1 MSETTPEALPE
12 ATVVKKRRLSGVW
25 LIPIVA
31 AIIGGWLTYKAV
43 SEKGPAFTLTFRSAE
58 GLEAGKTKIKYREL
72 ELGVVETLT
81 LSENLDHVVATA
93 RLAPAYEKF
102 LTEKTRFW
110 VVRARVSA
118 GRVTGLG
125 TLLSGAFIGIDPVA
139 DGARSRAFEGLEV
152 APLVTSEEAGTRF
165 ILTTRRMGSLEAGA
179 PIFYHQV
186 QVGEVTRTTLDD
198 DGESVTVDVFV
209 RSPHDARVR
218 ANTRWWNAGG
228 FDATINQDG
237 LRIETESFVS
247 MIIGGLAFDSPPGA
261 PVDAATPGQTF
272 DLYTSKA
279 ATVQPIYN
287 IKLPVMAYF
296 DGSVKGLTHGS
307 VVELQG
313 IQIGR
318 VIDVQLEYIAATG
331 NFRVPVVMEL
341 EPERIVLLDEV
352 GKAPAMLL
360 ETLLK
365 KGLKARL
372 ESGNLLTGG
381 LVVNLD
387 FHDGN
392 SPETGSEAGAGPVK
406 IERAGNT
413 PIIPTVPKR
422 LDQLAANVGK
432 LVSQFEKVPLAEMGR
447 EIELSLKA
455 LRGTLE
461 HARAATRTTNRDV
474 LPMLT
479 ATVTEARNTLQKVQA
494 TLGTA
499 DKAAKAAGRMVG
511 PTSQTT
517 VEIQR
522 LLIEVTAAMRSMRL
536 LTDHLERNP
545 EDLIKGRKDP

>member
-12 ATVVKKRRLSGVW
+12 ATVIAKRRLSGVW

-31 AIIGGWLTYKAV
+31 ALIGGWLTYKSV
-43 SEKGPAFTLTFRSAE
+43 SETGPAFTLSFRNAE

-81 LSENLDHVVATA
+81 LSDDLERVVATA
-93 RLAPAYEKF
+93 RLAPIYAKF

-125 TLLSGAFIGIDPVA
+125 TLLSGAYIGIDPVPK
-139 DGARSRAFEGLEV
+139 GVRSRAFEGMEV
-152 APLVTSEEAGTRF
+152 APLITSQEAGTRYT
-165 ILTTRRMGSLEAGA
+165 LTTRRMGSLEAGA

-209 RSPHDARVR
+209 RAPHDVRVR
-218 ANTRWWNAGG
+218 STTRWWNAGG

-237 LRIETESFVS
+237 LRIETESFVA
-247 MIIGGLAFDSPPGA
+247 MIIGGLAFDSPPGDQA
-261 PVDAATPGQTF
+261 GPATAGQTF
-272 DLYTSKA
+272 DLYASKS
-279 ATVQPIYN
+279 ATVKPIYD
-287 IKLPVMAYF
+287 IKLPAMAYF
-296 DGSVKGLTHGS
+296 DGSVKGLSYGS

-313 IQIGR
+313 IQVGR
-318 VIDVQLEYIAATG
+318 VVDVQLEYIAETG
-331 NFRVPVVMEL
+331 DFRVPVVMEL
-341 EPERIVLLDEV
+341 EPERIVLVGEV
-352 GKAPAMLL
+352 AETPVLLL
-360 ETLLK
+360 EALLK
-365 KGLKARL
+365 RGLRARL

-387 FHDGN
+387 FHAGK
-392 SPETGSEAGAGPVK
+392 EAVD
-406 IERAGNT
+406 IERAGAT

-432 LVSQFEKVPLAEMGR
+432 LVSQLEKVPMKEMGR
-447 EIELSLKA
+447 EIELSLRA

-461 HARAATRTTNRDV
+461 QTRAATQTTNREV

-479 ATVTEARNTLQKVQA
+479 ATVTEARNTLQKIQQ
-494 TLGTA
+494 TLATA
-499 DKAAKAAGRMVG
+499 DKALVTTDKVAKAAGRMVG

-522 LLIEVTAAMRSMRL
+522 LLMEVTGAMRSMRL

-545 EDLIKGRKDP
+545 EDLIKGRKEP

>member
-1 MSETTPEALPE
+1 MSETTPEALPQ

-31 AIIGGWLTYKAV
+31 ALIGGWLTYKSV
-43 SEKGPAFTLTFRSAE
+43 SETGPEFTLTFRSAD
-58 GLEAGKTKIKYREL
+58 GIEAGKTKIKYREL
-72 ELGVVETLT
+72 ELGVVERLT
-81 LSENLDHVVATA
+81 LSDDLHHVIATA

-125 TLLSGAFIGIDPVA
+125 TLLSGAFIGIDPVTQ
-139 DGARSRAFEGLEV
+139 GAPVRAFEGLEV

-165 ILTTRRMGSLEAGA
+165 TLTTRRMGSLDAGA

-186 QVGEVTRTTLDD
+186 QVGEVTRTRLDP

-209 RSPHDARVR
+209 HAPHDARVR
-218 ANTRWWNAGG
+218 TNTRWWNAGG

-237 LRIETESFVS
+237 LRVETESFVS
-247 MIIGGLAFDSPPGA
+247 MLIGGLAFDSPFGA
-261 PVDAATPGQTF
+261 PADVAEPGQTF
-272 DLYTSKA
+272 NLYTSKA
-279 ATVQPIYN
+279 ATMQPNYD
-287 IKLPVMAYF
+287 IKVPALSYF
-296 DGSVKGLTHGS
+296 EGSVKGLSQGS

-313 IQIGR
+313 IEVGR
-318 VIDVQLEYIAATG
+318 VVDVQLEYIAATG
-331 NFRVPVVMEL
+331 DFRVPVVMEI
-341 EPERIVLLDEV
+341 EPERIVLMGDAVESPGLLLDALIKR
-352 GKAPAMLL
+352 GMR
-360 ETLLK
+360 
-365 KGLKARL
+365 ARL

-387 FHDGN
+387 FHDGQ
-392 SPETGSEAGAGPVK
+392 SPAGSAAE
-406 IERAGNT
+406 IERAGAT

-422 LDQLAANVGK
+422 LDQLAANVAK
-432 LVSQFEKVPLAEMGR
+432 LVSQVEKIPMKEMGR
-447 EIELSLKA
+447 EVQLSLQA

-461 HARAATRTTNRDV
+461 ATRSATQKANKDV

-479 ATVTEARNTLQKVQA
+479 ATVTEARNTLQKVQE

-499 DKAAKAAGRMVG
+499 DNAAKAAGRMVA

-522 LLIEVTAAMRSMRL
+522 LLIEVTGAMRSMRL

-545 EDLIKGRKDP
+545 EDLIQGRKDP

>member
-12 ATVVKKRRLSGVW
+12 ATVIEKRRLSGVW
-25 LIPIVA
+25 LIPFVA
-31 AIIGGWLTYKAV
+31 ALIGAWLTYKSV
-43 SEKGPAFTLTFRSAE
+43 SEKGPAFTLTFRNAE

-81 LSENLDHVVATA
+81 LSDDMEQVVATA

-125 TLLSGAFIGIDPVA
+125 TLLSGAYIGIDPVQQA
-139 DGARSRAFEGLEV
+139 PASRVFEGLEV
-152 APLVTSEEAGTRF
+152 APLVTSQEAGTRYT
-165 ILTTRRMGSLEAGA
+165 LTTRRMGSLEAGA

-209 RSPHDARVR
+209 RAPHDARVR
-218 ANTRWWNAGG
+218 ANARWWNAGG

-237 LRIETESFVS
+237 LRVETESFVS
-247 MIIGGLAFDSPPGA
+247 MVIGGLAFDTPPGPPA
-261 PVDAATPGQTF
+261 GQATPGQRF
-272 DLYTSKA
+272 KLYPSKA
-279 ATVQPIYN
+279 ATQKPVYDIR
-287 IKLPVMAYF
+287 LPALAYF
-296 DGSVKGLTHGS
+296 DGSVKGLQQGS

-318 VIDVQLEYIAATG
+318 VVDVQLEYLTESAD
-331 NFRVPVVMEL
+331 FRVLVAMEL
-341 EPERIVLLDEV
+341 EPERVVLLGE
-352 GKAPAMLL
+352 AAETPELLL
-360 ETLLK
+360 EGLLRR
-365 KGLKARL
+365 GLRARL

-381 LVVNLD
+381 LVVSLD
-387 FHDGN
+387 FHSGKRTA
-392 SPETGSEAGAGPVK
+392 EV
-406 IERAGNT
+406 ERAGNT

-432 LVSQFEKVPLAEMGR
+432 LVSQLEKVPMEEMGR
-447 EIELSLKA
+447 EIELALKA

-461 HARAATRTTNRDV
+461 HTRSATLQTNREV
-474 LPMLT
+474 LPRLT
-479 ATVTEARNTLQKVQA
+479 ETVTEARNTLQKIQQ

-499 DKAAKAAGRMVG
+499 DKAAKAAGRLVG

-517 VEIQR
+517 VEMQR

-545 EDLIKGRKDP
+545 EDILKGRKEP

>member
-12 ATVVKKRRLSGVW
+12 ATVIAKRRLSGVW

-31 AIIGGWLTYKAV
+31 ALIGAWLTYKAV
-43 SEKGPAFTLTFRSAE
+43 SEKGPEFTITFRTAD
-58 GLEAGKTKIKYREL
+58 GLEAGKTKIKFREL

-81 LSENLDHVVATA
+81 LSEDLDQVIATA
-93 RLAPAYEKF
+93 RLAPQYEKF
-102 LTEKTRFW
+102 LTDKTRFW

-125 TLLSGAFIGIDPVA
+125 TLLSGAYIGIDPVA
-139 DGARSRAFEGLEV
+139 RGGRARAFEGLEI
-152 APLVTSEEAGTRF
+152 APLVTSQEAGTRYT
-165 ILTTRRMGSLEAGA
+165 LTTRRMGSLEAGA
-179 PIFYHQV
+179 PIYYHQV
-186 QVGEVTRTTLDD
+186 QVGEVTRTTLDE

-209 RSPHDARVR
+209 RAPHDARVR
-218 ANTRWWNAGG
+218 TNTRWWNAGG

-247 MIIGGLAFDSPPGA
+247 MVIGGLAFDSPSTEKA
-261 PVDAATPGQTF
+261 DLAVAGQQF
-272 DLYTSKA
+272 QLYPSKA
-279 ATVQPIYN
+279 ATTKLNYD
-287 IKLPVMAYF
+287 IKLPALAYF
-296 DGSVKGLTHGS
+296 DGSVKGLTTGS

-313 IQIGR
+313 IQVGR
-318 VIDVQLEYIAATG
+318 VVDVQLEYLTKTG
-331 NFRVPVVMEL
+331 DFRVPVIMEI
-341 EPERIVLLDEV
+341 EPERVVLMGDV
-352 GKAPAMLL
+352 SDAPGMLL

-365 KGLKARL
+365 RGLRARL

-387 FHDGN
+387 FHDGQQ
-392 SPETGSEAGAGPVK
+392 PAP
-406 IERAGNT
+406 IERAGET
-413 PIIPTVPKR
+413 PVIPTVPKR

-432 LVSQFEKVPLAEMGR
+432 LVSQFEKVPLKEMGR

-461 HARAATRTTNRDV
+461 QARTASTTTNREV

-479 ATVTEARNTLQKVQA
+479 ATVTEARNTLQKVQE

-545 EDLIKGRKDP
+545 EDLIQGRKEP